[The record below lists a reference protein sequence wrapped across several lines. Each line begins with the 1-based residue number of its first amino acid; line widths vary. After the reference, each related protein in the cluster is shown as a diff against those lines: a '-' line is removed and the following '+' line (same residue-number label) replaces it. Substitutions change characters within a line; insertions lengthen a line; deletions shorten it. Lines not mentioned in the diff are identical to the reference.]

1 MNFGQAVLAGLGLV
15 AVLEGR
21 RLVDDQHVDADV
33 VPGDAGVELVA
44 LGQLEHLLHEGA
56 HAVLEDRPLALGQVV
71 GLLLGGVALAQLD
84 LALEALDGLDVLE
97 QRLLVHLGAAERVVA
112 QDHDVVEAGLEGAP
126 LLGALLGGVGLG
138 GDVALALAAA
148 DLLAVAADDLHA
160 VVGQHAQ
167 EVVVPL
173 PDQRARHE
181 HDGRRTQ
188 PSCRAAAITPMA
200 V

>member
-1 MNFGQAVLAGLGLV
+1 VRWRTAAARKSSCQARLLPSPLLPMNFGQAVLAGLGLV
-15 AVLEGR
+15 AVLEGGG
-21 RLVDDQHVDADV
+21 LVDDEHVDADV

-97 QRLLVHLGAAERVVA
+97 QRLLVHLGPAERVVA

-126 LLGALLGGVGLG
+126 LLGALLGRVGLG
-138 GDVALALAAA
+138 GDEGPCA
-148 DLLAVAADDLHA
+148 
-160 VVGQHAQ
+160 
-167 EVVVPL
+167 
-173 PDQRARHE
+173 
-181 HDGRRTQ
+181 
-188 PSCRAAAITPMA
+188 CRG
-200 V
+200 